1 MQIERSDRFENRQF
15 EMRKAD
21 RIKPPPASLKTNPF
35 GGGESKTEM
44 TTDTDETQNRLIA
57 EQLGHTLDLI
67 KSELAGTRAEQE
79 HSAAMN
85 ALRLEALEVQASD
98 FEKRLRELTESATQF
113 KLLVSLA
120 VGGGMLSLIELV
132 RSLLRP

>member
-1 MQIERSDRFENRQF
+1 MLEEQE
-15 EMRKAD
+15 A
-21 RIKPPPASLKTNPF
+21 
-35 GGGESKTEM
+35 
-44 TTDTDETQNRLIA
+44 QNKLIA

-67 KSELAGTRAEQE
+67 KAELASTRAEQE
-79 HSAAMN
+79 HVTEMCL
-85 ALRLEALEVQASD
+85 LRLKTLEGQAVD
-98 FEKRLRELTESATQF
+98 FEKRLRDLTESATQF